1 MDTLILDRT
10 GVGIEQE
17 AWIVDAYGKPVT
29 IINGQPA
36 YLAVRNQIQQQTGE
50 DPTYLSAEL
59 LSCQAEVKT
68 LELHS
73 SANQAIGEIK
83 ERLALVDSALGSLQN
98 GYHLETVAYKDMYGV
113 DLVAA
118 DPDAPSYRRVQE
130 WSSTDSGRE
139 LLRKTAICSM
149 QLCVSDG
156 LRTLDQ
162 QEKLALLARCYGFL
176 SKHYEEIQELNAHS
190 PRLGIIEDLII
201 AVKRDNF
208 NRLGLLADS
217 NRSET
222 WITRPDELSVSDLI
236 GWYLAHSGVET
247 ISEMDSKDAHGLL
260 LKGKMR
266 KGTVDLVCMEHRWAD
281 ADTNLSLVAGK
292 INDMHK
298 RMMDACH

>member
-1 MDTLILDRT
+1 MSRVFLLFNLIRMDTLILDRT

-98 GYHLETVAYKDMYGV
+98 GYHLETVAYKDMREV

-118 DPDAPSYRRVQE
+118 DPNAPSYRRVQE
-130 WSSTDSGRE
+130 
-139 LLRKTAICSM
+139 
-149 QLCVSDG
+149 
-156 LRTLDQ
+156 
-162 QEKLALLARCYGFL
+162 
-176 SKHYEEIQELNAHS
+176 
-190 PRLGIIEDLII
+190 
-201 AVKRDNF
+201 
-208 NRLGLLADS
+208 
-217 NRSET
+217 
-222 WITRPDELSVSDLI
+222 
-236 GWYLAHSGVET
+236 
-247 ISEMDSKDAHGLL
+247 
-260 LKGKMR
+260 
-266 KGTVDLVCMEHRWAD
+266 
-281 ADTNLSLVAGK
+281 LSL
-292 INDMHK
+292 IHI
-298 RMMDACH
+298 